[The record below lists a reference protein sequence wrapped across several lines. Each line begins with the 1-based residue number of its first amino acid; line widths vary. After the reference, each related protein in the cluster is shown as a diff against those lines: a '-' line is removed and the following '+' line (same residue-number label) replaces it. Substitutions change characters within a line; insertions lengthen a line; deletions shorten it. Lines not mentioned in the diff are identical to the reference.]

1 MNLPKWSGS
10 SSPARAVLRA
20 SASDTAG
27 AAAAAGGVA
36 GAGVVLT
43 EVLVTRELLAVLSVV
58 VAGPCLG
65 LVCPP
70 NQEPA
75 PLGAECCLARS
86 GCPAP
91 AISPFSWP
99 APAPAPL
106 VMVGAM
112 VRVWA
117 GDSLPQ
123 LSTTLFSPAM
133 VRVHYAV
140 SNTNY

>member
-10 SSPARAVLRA
+10 RSPARAVLRA
-20 SASDTAG
+20 SASDTSG

-43 EVLVTRELLAVLSVV
+43 EVLVTKELLAVPVVTVV
-58 VAGPCLG
+58 VAAPCLV

-91 AISPFSWP
+91 AISPRSWP
-99 APAPAPL
+99 APL
-106 VMVGAM
+106 EMVGAM

-133 VRVHYAV
+133 VRVHCAV
-140 SNTNY
+140 SNTDD

>member
-10 SSPARAVLRA
+10 RSPARAVLRA

-36 GAGVVLT
+36 GAGAVLT

-91 AISPFSWP
+91 GPAISPRSWP
-99 APAPAPL
+99 APL
-106 VMVGAM
+106 EMVGAM

-133 VRVHYAV
+133 VRVHWAV
-140 SNTNY
+140 SNT